1 MKNSESAIL
10 VHYNEVALKG
20 RNRPFFERQLVANI
34 KLALK
39 RAGLADFQVK
49 RLVGRLLV
57 SGVLS
62 EQRPKAQAALGKVF
76 GIASFAWVQV
86 TAAAPKAIES
96 AVLDLAK
103 GLTGSFRIEARR
115 ASKTHAFTSQDLN
128 ENLGEV
134 VLKATGAGVNL
145 THPDTTFYIEVLNK
159 EAFVYTQK
167 ISGPGGLPV
176 GASGRVVVLMSSGID
191 SPVAAWYL
199 AKRGCPLTLV
209 HFHSYPFTNKK
220 SQESV
225 KDLAKVLGVWAP
237 ETRLYLVP
245 LGEVQKRIITD
256 APAKYRVLLYRRA
269 MIRLAEQVAQK
280 DRALALVTGESVGQV
295 ASQTIENIA
304 AVNAAA
310 TLPILRPLAGS
321 DKIEITAVA
330 QKIGTYEVSIRPA
343 DDCCSFMV
351 PQNPETKAR
360 LIDIER
366 SEGGIKFGDELSNAI
381 INTEKITY
389 Q

>member
-159 EAFVYTQK
+159 GAFVYTQK

-225 KDLAKVLGVWAP
+225 KDLAKALRVWAP
-237 ETRLYLVP
+237 GTRLYLVP
-245 LGEVQKRIITD
+245 LGEVQKRIITE

-304 AVNAAA
+304 AVNAVA
-310 TLPILRPLAGS
+310 TLSILRPLAGS
-321 DKIEITAVA
+321 DKTEIVAVA
-330 QKIGTYEVSIRPA
+330 QKIGTYEISIRPA

-360 LIDIER
+360 PIDIER
-366 SEGGIKFGDELSNAI
+366 AESKIDFGNALEKLI
-381 INTEKITY
+381 ISCQEEKL
-389 Q
+389 

>member
-159 EAFVYTQK
+159 GAFVYTQK

-225 KDLAKVLGVWAP
+225 KDLAK
-237 ETRLYLVP
+237 
-245 LGEVQKRIITD
+245 
-256 APAKYRVLLYRRA
+256 
-269 MIRLAEQVAQK
+269 EQVAQK